1 MRKINSFTFITL
13 NGYYKDNDSDISWHN
28 HGAEENKF
36 SEEQLQQDNLL
47 LFGRTTY
54 ELMHSFWP
62 TQSAKDMYPKVAE
75 RMNNADKIVISNSMQ
90 HAAWKNTTILG
101 GDIIEHIKKLKS
113 TKGKNLTIL
122 GSGSIVHLLTDAGLI
137 DEYTIMIDPLALG
150 AGTTL
155 FSGIKNKLA
164 LELADIRTFKS
175 SGIVVLTYR
184 KNAN

>member
-13 NGYYKDNDSDISWHN
+13 DGYYKDNDSDISWHN

-36 SEEQLQQDNLL
+36 SEEQLQQGNIL
-47 LFGRTTY
+47 LFGRLTY
-54 ELMHSFWP
+54 ELMYSFWP
-62 TQSAKDMYPKVAE
+62 TQAAKNLYPIVAE
-75 RMNNADKIVISNSMQ
+75 RMEDAEKMVISNSMQ
-90 HAAWKNTTILG
+90 RAAWNNTTVLG
-101 GDIIEHIKKLKS
+101 GDIIEQIKKLKS

-150 AGTTL
+150 AGTSL
-155 FSGIKNKLA
+155 FSGIKNKLT
-164 LELADIRTFKS
+164 LELADIRTFKN

-184 KNAN
+184 KNAS